1 MATVM
6 PTSYGYPNAAINAAD
21 LPTWQQPLARFSVAG
36 PDDWKVS
43 TLGSLD
49 RGIRVEAGTGSGDAV
64 TDVFTEYETM
74 SLPKPDIAS
83 RWYLIVRRRNWSGVG
98 TTTLVAIPGTAAKE
112 LPTVGLGAGQRR
124 DRPGDESDHPIALV
138 RVTQKDTT
146 VQEIVDLRVWA
157 SNGGVEV
164 ADKLALEFLKEPG
177 SAVKLGAGLWR
188 YEKQPNNVWDWKE
201 YRYADPL
208 SPPVRG
214 GYGVVKTIAGGFCT
228 IGYKDAFP
236 GGTYSAVANAMD
248 PPGGAVTF
256 KFIKGEPHAASFKAT
271 ASDGKPLENISV
283 GISYV
288 ATGY

>member
-1 MATVM
+1 M
-6 PTSYGYPNAAINAAD
+6 
-21 LPTWQQPLARFSVAG
+21 
-36 PDDWKVS
+36 
-43 TLGSLD
+43 
-49 RGIRVEAGTGSGDAV
+49 
-64 TDVFTEYETM
+64 
-74 SLPKPDIAS
+74 
-83 RWYLIVRRRNWSGVG
+83 
-98 TTTLVAIPGTAAKE
+98 
-112 LPTVGLGAGQRR
+112 
-124 DRPGDESDHPIALV
+124 
-138 RVTQKDTT
+138 TQKDTT

-177 SAVKLGAGLWR
+177 GAVKLGAGLWR

-208 SPPVRG
+208 SPSVRG